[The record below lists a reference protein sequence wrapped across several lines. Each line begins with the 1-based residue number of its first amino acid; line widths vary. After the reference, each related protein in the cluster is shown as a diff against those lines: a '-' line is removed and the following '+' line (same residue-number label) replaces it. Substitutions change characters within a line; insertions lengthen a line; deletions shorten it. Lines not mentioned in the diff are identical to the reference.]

1 MTLKGP
7 LFLTGSGS
15 DFSIPGSGRQI
26 FYQVRVAPP
35 SWSDS
40 RDYESDKKIQQTIF
54 YQQQIDL
61 TPHFLDNQ
69 NPIFSK
75 NKNKKIIQLDR
86 ASPDDISSKKIYV
99 QYEKVKKILKHVHKR
114 I

>member
-1 MTLKGP
+1 MSNDHDSLVTWKINP
-7 LFLTGSGS
+7 KTGSGS

-61 TPHFLDNQ
+61 TAHFLDNQ
-69 NPIFSK
+69 KPIFSTK
-75 NKNKKIIQLDR
+75 TKIIQLDR
-86 ASPDDISSKKIYV
+86 ATPDDISSKNNF
-99 QYEKVKKILKHVHKR
+99 
-114 I
+114 